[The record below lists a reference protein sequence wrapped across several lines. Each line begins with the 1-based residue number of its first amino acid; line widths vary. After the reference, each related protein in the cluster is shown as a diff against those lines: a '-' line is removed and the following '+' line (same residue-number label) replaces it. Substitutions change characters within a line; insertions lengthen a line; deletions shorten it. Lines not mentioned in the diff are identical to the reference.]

1 MKSLKYIIGS
11 LVMVLSVQFL
21 NAQDCSTYFP
31 TKKGAS
37 LETQSFD
44 KKGKLSGIS
53 RFKVLETKNTPDGLR
68 IKANSEIYVPDENN
82 EVSESD
88 TALFNSDLVFYCK
101 NGEFYIDMKEF
112 LNSLHLDQYKSM
124 DMEMTS
130 KDMALPANPKPGDVL
145 GDGSLIVV
153 IRNNGIKLV
162 TITLDITN
170 RKVDAL
176 EKMTVPAGTFDC
188 VKISYDIHSKIGF
201 IKSTGKTTIWYA
213 KGIGAVKTENYNK
226 KGKLTDYSELT
237 KINL

>member
-1 MKSLKYIIGS
+1 MKNLKYIIGF
-11 LVMVLSVQFL
+11 LVIVLSAQFL
-21 NAQDCSTYFP
+21 NAQDCATYFP
-31 TKKGAS
+31 TKKGAV

-53 RFKVLETKNTPDGLR
+53 RFEVLETENTPDGLK

-130 KDMALPANPKPGDVL
+130 KDIDRK
-145 GDGSLIVV
+145 SVV
-153 IRNNGIKLV
+153 
-162 TITLDITN
+162 
-170 RKVDAL
+170 
-176 EKMTVPAGTFDC
+176 
-188 VKISYDIHSKIGF
+188 
-201 IKSTGKTTIWYA
+201 
-213 KGIGAVKTENYNK
+213 
-226 KGKLTDYSELT
+226 
-237 KINL
+237 